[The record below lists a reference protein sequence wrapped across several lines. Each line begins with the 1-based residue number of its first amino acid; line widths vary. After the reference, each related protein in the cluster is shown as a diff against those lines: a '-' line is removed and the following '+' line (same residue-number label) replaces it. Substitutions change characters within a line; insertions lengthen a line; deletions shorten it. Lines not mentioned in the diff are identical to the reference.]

1 MKEYAN
7 GKITAERD
15 GPVTIVTINRAEVR
29 NALDD
34 ESALA
39 LGVAFREFDADPD
52 QQVAVLTGAGGAFCA
67 GADLKALSKREPGVY
82 LAWAGDAEGP
92 TSPTLSKPVIAA
104 VEGHAVAGGLG
115 LALWC
120 DIRII
125 DENSVF
131 GVFCRRFGVPM
142 SDGTTV
148 RLPRLIGMSRALDMM
163 ITGRAVTGQ
172 EAIEWGLA
180 TRMAPQ
186 GQTLEAAR
194 ELAHEIAKFPPLAM
208 KGDRQSVY
216 DQQGLELYAAFA
228 REKELAE
235 VAKQREAN
243 AGASRF
249 AHGSGRHGDFKG
261 G

>member
-1 MKEYAN
+1 MKEYAE
-7 GKITAERD
+7 GKISAERD
-15 GPVTIVTINRAEVR
+15 GSVTVITINRSEVR

-39 LGVAFREFDADPD
+39 LGVAFMEFDADPE

-67 GADLKALSKREPGVY
+67 GADLKALSKREAGAY
-82 LAWAGDAEGP
+82 LAWAGDAQGP
-92 TSPTLSKPVIAA
+92 TRPTLSKPVIAA
-104 VEGHAVAGGLG
+104 IEGHAVAGGLG

-125 DENSVF
+125 DESSVF

-163 ITGRAVTGQ
+163 ITGRAVSGQ

-194 ELAHEIAKFPPLAM
+194 ELAHAIAGFPPLAM

-216 DQQGLELYAAFA
+216 EQQGLGLDAAFA
-228 REKELAE
+228 REKELAQD
-235 VAKQREAN
+235 AKRSEAN

-249 AHGSGRHGDFKG
+249 SDGTGRHGNFKG

>member
-1 MKEYAN
+1 
-7 GKITAERD
+7 
-15 GPVTIVTINRAEVR
+15 
-29 NALDD
+29 
-34 ESALA
+34 
-39 LGVAFREFDADPD
+39 
-52 QQVAVLTGAGGAFCA
+52 
-67 GADLKALSKREPGVY
+67 
-82 LAWAGDAEGP
+82 
-92 TSPTLSKPVIAA
+92 
-104 VEGHAVAGGLG
+104 
-115 LALWC
+115 
-120 DIRII
+120 
-125 DENSVF
+125 
-131 GVFCRRFGVPM
+131 M

>member
-7 GKITAERD
+7 GKISAASD
-15 GPVTIVTINRAEVR
+15 GPVTIITINRAEVR

-39 LGVAFREFDADPD
+39 LGLAFREFEADPE

-67 GADLKALSKREPGVY
+67 GADLKALSKREVGVY

-92 TSPTLSKPVIAA
+92 TNPTLAKPVIAA
-104 VEGHAVAGGLG
+104 IEGHAVAGGLG
-115 LALWC
+115 IALWC

-125 DENSVF
+125 DEDSVF

-163 ITGRAVTGQ
+163 ITGRAVRGQ

-180 TRMAPQ
+180 TRMAAK
-186 GQTLEAAR
+186 GETLEAAL
-194 ELAHEIAKFPPLAM
+194 ELAHAVAKFPPLAM
-208 KGDRQSVY
+208 KGDRRSVY
-216 DQQGLELYAAFA
+216 EQQDLDLYAALA
-228 REKELAE
+228 HEKELAQE
-235 VAKQREAN
+235 AKQSEAN

-249 AHGSGRHGDFKG
+249 AIGAGRHGDFEVT
-261 G
+261 